1 MEASGTEMKL
11 SDAGLKLILDFEVG
25 GGEEYYRKFLQSPT
39 WPGEQSGVTIGI
51 GYDLGYTTPQQFQE
65 AWEELLPESDYLAL
79 TAALGVKAKAA
90 RELLHASPA
99 MRSIVILWTKAV
111 QVFQNNTV
119 PKFYL
124 QMLRIYP
131 QAEDLPDEARDAL
144 ISLVFNRGMDLLG
157 GRRSEM
163 LGIQNAMRDR
173 RFYDVPALMRSM
185 KRLWPETKSL
195 QRRRDA
201 EAELFEKALEP
212 KRKR

>member
-1 MEASGTEMKL
+1 
-11 SDAGLKLILDFEVG
+11 
-25 GGEEYYRKFLQSPT
+25 
-39 WPGEQSGVTIGI
+39 
-51 GYDLGYTTPQQFQE
+51 LGYTTPQQFQE
-65 AWEELLPESDYLAL
+65 AWEALLPESDYLAL
-79 TAALGVKAKAA
+79 TAALGVKANAA
-90 RELLHASPA
+90 RELLHASPT
-99 MRSIVILWTKAV
+99 MRSIVILWTKAIE
-111 QVFQNNTV
+111 VFQNNTV

-144 ISLVFNRGMDLLG
+144 ISLVFNRGTALSGD
-157 GRRSEM
+157 RRSEM

-173 RFYDVPALMRSM
+173 RFYDVPALIRSM
-185 KRLWPETKSL
+185 KRLWPNTKGL

>member
-1 MEASGTEMKL
+1 MNI
-11 SDAGLKLILDFEVG
+11 SDAGLKLIIDFEVG

-51 GYDLGYTTPQQFQE
+51 GYDLGYTTSQQFSE

-79 TAALGVKAKAA
+79 TAALGVKANAA
-90 RELLHASPA
+90 RELLHASPT
-99 MRSIVILWTKAV
+99 MRSIVVLWQKAV
-111 QVFQNNTV
+111 EVFQKNTL
-119 PKFYL
+119 PMFYL
-124 QMLRIYP
+124 RMLRIYP

-144 ISLVFNRGMDLLG
+144 ISLVFNRGTALAGD
-157 GRRSEM
+157 RRSEM

-173 RFYDVPALMRSM
+173 RFYDVPELIRSM
-185 KRLWPETKSL
+185 KRLWPNTKGL

-201 EAELFEKALEP
+201 EAALFEKALEP

>member
-1 MEASGTEMKL
+1 MSWINMLTPMQWLLLAAIPPAIL
-11 SDAGLKLILDFEVG
+11 SLYFLKLK
-25 GGEEYYRKFLQSPT
+25 RR
-39 WPGEQSGVTIGI
+39 
-51 GYDLGYTTPQQFQE
+51 
-65 AWEELLPESDYLAL
+65 ESLVPSTL
-79 TAALGVKAKAA
+79 
-90 RELLHASPA
+90 
-99 MRSIVILWTKAV
+99 LWTKAIE
-111 QVFQNNTV
+111 VFQNNTV

-144 ISLVFNRGMDLLG
+144 ISLVFNRGTALSG
-157 GRRSEM
+157 ERRSEM

-185 KRLWPETKSL
+185 KRLWPNTKGL

>member
-1 MEASGTEMKL
+1 MIL
-11 SDAGLKLILDFEVG
+11 SDDGLKLIIDFEVG

-51 GYDLGYTTPQQFQE
+51 GYDLGYTTPQQFSE

-79 TAALGVKAKAA
+79 TAALGVKANAA
-90 RELLHASPA
+90 RELLHASPT
-99 MRSIVILWTKAV
+99 MRSVVVLWHKAV
-111 QVFQNNTV
+111 QVFENHTL

-144 ISLVFNRGMDLLG
+144 ISLVFNRGTALAGD
-157 GRRSEM
+157 RRSEM

-173 RFYDVPALMRSM
+173 RFYDVPELIRSM
-185 KRLWPETKSL
+185 KRLWPNTKGL

-201 EAELFEKALEP
+201 EAALFEKALEP